1 MIHHVHYSTRA
12 GLRVGSPKNP
22 GVLVSLNGKKCP
34 GMKKSTIFVREY
46 VVGLVDDPKQCCDL
60 PVGSARKAESALAH
74 APDADGVAKFYE
86 L

>member
-1 MIHHVHYSTRA
+1 MILWAS
-12 GLRVGSPKNP
+12 
-22 GVLVSLNGKKCP
+22 KKCP

-60 PVGSARKAESALAH
+60 PVGCARKAESALAH

-86 L
+86 LGLCEKDPEHHIHK